1 MSFSSMSK
9 RVLCVAQL
17 QLTLLRTLLDPSPAP
32 EVCKRSP
39 IPPMHLAIYALRAGL
54 AAVN

>member
-1 MSFSSMSK
+1 MSCAPMSK

-17 QLTLLRTLLDPSPAP
+17 QLTLLRTLLDPNPGP

-39 IPPMHLAIYALRAGL
+39 IPPMHLPIYALRTCL